1 MIKTLLIISL
11 LLSFGLMFLGVIG
24 ISIALHSSLYTQ
36 GSLIDF
42 PIYLPLIL
50 IASGGLIFL
59 RTLHHINNNI

>member
-1 MIKTLLIISL
+1 MTRFLLILGLISG
-11 LLSFGLMFLGVIG
+11 FGVMFLGVIG

-50 IASGGLIFL
+50 VASGGLIFL

>member
-1 MIKTLLIISL
+1 MIKTFLIL
-11 LLSFGLMFLGVIG
+11 GLLSGFGLMFLGVIG

-36 GSLIDF
+36 GSAIDF

-50 IASGGLIFL
+50 IASGVLIFF